1 MKVKVLA
8 MKLEIKRI
16 TTKDTN
22 GNISTDFH
30 MIRNK
35 LTNNNF
41 SVIIEGEVL
50 NSPITINIY
59 KRK

>member
-1 MKVKVLA
+1 MNVLA

-16 TTKDTN
+16 TTKDTK
-22 GNISTDFH
+22 GNISIDFH

-41 SVIIEGEVL
+41 TLIEGEVL
-50 NSPITINIY
+50 NSPIISINIY
-59 KRK
+59 NRK